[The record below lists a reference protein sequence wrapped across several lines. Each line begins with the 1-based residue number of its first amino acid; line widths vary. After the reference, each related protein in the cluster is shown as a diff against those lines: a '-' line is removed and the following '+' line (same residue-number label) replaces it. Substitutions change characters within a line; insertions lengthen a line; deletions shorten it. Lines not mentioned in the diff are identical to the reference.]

1 MQRQLIAFQAVLF
14 RNVIEL
20 KRYAFNTI
28 SMLVSLYVMFMILF
42 FGLQRLGGAALAAG
56 DTLEGLLVGYLL
68 WTMAIMAYSELSW
81 DLNAQAQVGTLEQL
95 YISPIGFGRLNAY
108 SLLCNLVL
116 QFGYAAI
123 ILAVLMVSTGKYLH
137 VDLVSIVPLFIV
149 TLMSAYGVGFAV
161 GGLALIYKRIQAFF
175 SIFQFVFLAFLTLPW
190 AQFPWAR
197 FLPLSMGNALLREV
211 MIHGRRIWELDPT
224 HLMVLVGTGV
234 FYLALG
240 IMAFAWSERIAR
252 DKGLLG
258 HY

>member
-1 MQRQLIAFQAVLF
+1 MQRQLIAFRVILF
-14 RNVIEL
+14 RNIIEL
-20 KRYAFNTI
+20 KRYAFNTA

-42 FGLQRLGGAALAAG
+42 YGAQRLGGAAIAAG

-81 DLNAQAQVGTLEQL
+81 DLNSQAQVGTLEQL
-95 YISPIGFGRLNAY
+95 YISPIGFSRLNAF

-123 ILAVLMVSTGKYLH
+123 ILVVLMVSTGKYLN
-137 VDLVSIVPLFIV
+137 VDLLSIIPIFILA
-149 TLMSAYGVGFAV
+149 LMSAYGIGFAV

-175 SIFQFVFLAFLTLPW
+175 SIFQFVFLAFLTAPW
-190 AQFPWAR
+190 SQFPWAR
-197 FLPLSMGNALLREV
+197 FLPLSMGNFLLREV
-211 MIHGRRIWELDPT
+211 MVHGKAIWELDPVN
-224 HLMVLVGTGV
+224 MFILVATGLVYFGLGV
-234 FYLALG
+234 F
-240 IMAFAWSERIAR
+240 AFSLSERIAR